1 MIQTYSVI
9 TLLTSLSVTISHLL
23 EELWLRFAVEI
34 LLPVITEDDSFKLI
48 LEIKY
53 AQNSASMLKALNYL
67 L

>member
-53 AQNSASMLKALNYL
+53 AQNSASMLKALNHL